1 MGVNNLFTVLP
12 DVTIDEAMAFEVMT
26 AGQSIAIDASNWLH
40 EYGDNT
46 DLKRAWESRINQMI
60 KHSITPI
67 FCFDGLRNPGKATT
81 DGDRDQ
87 ARQEGKKKAM
97 ELFSTKESGAD
108 LLAAARQAFTITQE
122 LVHDVIDNVLRYNTI
137 LCS

>member
-1 MGVNNLFTVLP
+1 
-12 DVTIDEAMAFEVMT
+12 
-26 AGQSIAIDASNWLH
+26 
-40 EYGDNT
+40 
-46 DLKRAWESRINQMI
+46 MI

-122 LVHDVIDNVLRYNTI
+122 LVHNVIDHVLRYNKI
-137 LCS
+137 LFS

>member
-1 MGVNNLFTVLP
+1 
-12 DVTIDEAMAFEVMT
+12 
-26 AGQSIAIDASNWLH
+26 
-40 EYGDNT
+40 
-46 DLKRAWESRINQMI
+46 MI

-108 LLAAARQAFTITQE
+108 LLAAAWQAFMSD
-122 LVHDVIDNVLRYNTI
+122 HVLRYNTI
-137 LCS
+137 LFS